1 MNNVNEVHEAL
12 ARVVVADRDLSE
24 VLTEILG
31 IARRAMPSVEAASV
45 TLIREEKPFTAA
57 YDGQMALDADELQY
71 ERGYGPCM
79 DAGRAGQIFL
89 VDDMR
94 NEQRWPDYAQNVVA
108 HGVLSSLSVPLPFQ
122 GVTIG
127 ALNTYGGRP
136 RVVDDSDLELAEE
149 VAAWVAIAV
158 GNAEAAARTSEDLT
172 QLRTAMTSRALIEQ
186 AKGVLMERH
195 KITEDEAFTMLTH
208 ASQRTKKSL
217 RDVAQ
222 SLSEPARSPVETDA
236 DPARFH
242 HLLAHSHPPRT
253 YGEAVNSRACRA
265 SAALN
270 ADACSGER
278 STSRNAA

>member
-195 KITEDEAFTMLTH
+195 KVTEDEAFTMLTH
-208 ASQRTKKSL
+208 ASQRTKKNL
-217 RDVAQ
+217 RDVATE
-222 SLSEPARSPVETDA
+222 LV
-236 DPARFH
+236 
-242 HLLAHSHPPRT
+242 RT
-253 YGEAVNSRACRA
+253 GTLPSR
-265 SAALN
+265 
-270 ADACSGER
+270 D
-278 STSRNAA
+278 